1 MSSPEKTLFIH
12 DQRLSRLCL
21 RTEDCGDK
29 LTLLKGQIASVAS
42 ANPDSESRWI
52 PLKDRWELFDP
63 FRSNGRVLL
72 AITSYAGLGK
82 SKVLEQIEACLPQID
97 RNVVTLRVQ
106 FANLPN
112 TWQQY
117 LCDEMP
123 GHTSPFLVEHFLD
136 ELRTYR
142 AVDPNLPDYD
152 QRELR
157 RWIET
162 LLRNGSFVLII
173 DGVDEYSGDDASSKA
188 GGLRSLLMDVF
199 PKMHCVIGSRPH
211 AITETFWRQLFA
223 EDSDASHKGT
233 LAELASVW
241 DFIRVE
247 MFDTDQQERFVGKEL
262 AAHIRRMQA
271 DIEVSPRSLEVLLR
285 TMDPKSIAAIRSTAD
300 LYWYS
305 VFHSLPIDM
314 RDSSGRDLVHTNLKR
329 NEILHILSAIGIT
342 MALWN
347 DDPRFDSAQAAGRS
361 PETSRRKSPGVME
374 VGTELASL
382 EEFQRRLFQRLYDI
396 YPEWKESD
404 PRSHRPLAE
413 YWYNELI
420 RLNSQFV
427 EFTFFQEQGSGQ
439 IRWQNATLRDFF
451 AALWMVTRATAMERD
466 AFHQR
471 IDIARDKRDSSV
483 AEIWR
488 MICGMPED
496 VRCLSSGATPDD
508 QNLPWLKMVE
518 PLYAS
523 SEVEKRFYGRPTEL
537 MYHAWPGLLYR
548 ARILTT
554 RKWSEHDL
562 LEATWHAQ
570 QTFGGKDPLRA
581 VGPKADE
588 RSKALSVVE
597 SYLSEYP
604 LLAKTG
610 GESTEIIGEDLE
622 NHWCHCNTFPGMKV
636 LVGGSDSSFN
646 PPHTKQFQYAFSI
659 AAYTVTN
666 RLYALFDSDH
676 AKRFEDYRRYSPEP
690 RCPAIYLNWYDAMM
704 FSIWCHGYL
713 PCEWEWEYAS
723 RADCLDWRAT
733 NATYYWGNN
742 EVLLGEHAWI
752 KTNSEGRAHGVGE
765 KFPNRFGLFDTLG
778 NVSEWCRNLFVEPI
792 AEDKSERRRLRG
804 GNYAYET
811 HYSECSARDYF
822 RPHYASTI
830 LGCRVL
836 RFRRS

>member
-361 PETSRRKSPGVME
+361 QETSRRKSPGVME

-548 ARILTT
+548 AGVLT
-554 RKWSEHDL
+554 KLDWSEEDL
-562 LEATWHAQ
+562 LEATYRAQ
-570 QTFGGKDPLRA
+570 QRFGGNDICGSDLK
-581 VGPKADE
+581 
-588 RSKALSVVE
+588 RSSE
-597 SYLSEYP
+597 SLKSITLLESFLSEYP
-604 LLAKTG
+604 KLAQG
-610 GESTEIIGEDLE
+610 RGEPSKIIDEDLE
-622 NHWCHCNTFPGMKV
+622 KHWCKCQSRPGIEV
-636 LVGGSDSSFN
+636 CVGHPDTKGN
-646 PPHTKQFQYAFSI
+646 PEGIKQIQNAFSI
-659 AAYTVTN
+659 GAFAVTN
-666 RLYALFDSDH
+666 RLYELFDRDH
-676 AKRFEDYRRYSPEP
+676 AKRFEDYGRRSPDRRSP
-690 RCPAIYLNWYDAMM
+690 VIYLNWYDAMM

-713 PCEWEWEYAS
+713 PSELEWEYAC
-723 RADCLDWRAT
+723 RAERRNPDGT
-733 NATYYWGNN
+733 NARYYWGNTK
-742 EVLLGEHAWI
+742 ELIGENAWI
-752 KTNSEGRAHGVGE
+752 NTNSDSRCHVVGQ
-765 KFPNRFGLFDTLG
+765 KGKNDFGLFDTLG
-778 NVSEWCRNLFVEPI
+778 NVSEWCRNLVVEPI
-792 AEDKSERRRLRG
+792 AKDGSERRPLRG
-804 GNYAYET
+804 GNYSYQAYL
-811 HYSECSARDYF
+811 SECSAREYF
-822 RPHYASTI
+822 RPHYASAI

-836 RFRRS
+836 RIRWE